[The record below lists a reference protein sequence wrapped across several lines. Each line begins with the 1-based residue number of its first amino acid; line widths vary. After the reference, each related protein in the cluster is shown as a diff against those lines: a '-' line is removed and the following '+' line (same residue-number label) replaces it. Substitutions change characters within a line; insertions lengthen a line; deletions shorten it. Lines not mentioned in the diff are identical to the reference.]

1 MARASTYTL
10 LPLDSWAAIMGIDR
24 FEFNQI
30 GTDLPVAKQNACQ
43 RVFFQYAWQ
52 KDYLSREEVAQAIAD
67 AERMMAEQLRF
78 YPAPK
83 YFIGEIVQYPRPYQR
98 NLFGYAGTPRGEWKR
113 VQLAWHRFQ
122 TAGVLNRTSIGTG
135 NVVQTDPDG
144 DAFNDGFSVTIATT
158 VTNANEIGIY
168 FTATDRNNVT
178 LDETWRIRPVNVT
191 ISGGNA
197 VITGGI
203 EQLVKP
209 DLTLEYAADNL
220 SATNPLTYVTQVEV
234 YRVFTDTTATDALPY
249 QGVGEW
255 DAIPGCVDSSCG
267 FEIKPICLSEWDAS
281 NSVVWP
287 AFGLPCAWPQNRE
300 PDRLSVN
307 YLAGLPLVNGQMQKD
322 MARAVAY
329 LAASLLASE
338 KCGCERSNRILAYW
352 RTPLHLLDSG
362 QDRGFTQKELESNP
376 FDAIPSRGSIF
387 AWKRA
392 TEWRDTEMIS
402 L

>member
-10 LPLDSWAAIMGIDR
+10 LPLDTWAAILGIDR

-30 GTDLPVAKQNACQ
+30 GIDLPATKTAACNK
-43 RVFFQYAWQ
+43 VFFQLPYQ

-67 AERMMAEQLRF
+67 AERMMAEAMRF
-78 YPAPK
+78 FPAPK
-83 YFIGEIVQYPRPYQR
+83 YFVNEIVQYPRPYQR
-98 NLFGYAGTPRGEWKR
+98 NLFGYAGTQRGEWKK
-113 VQLAWHRFQ
+113 VQLTWHRFQ
-122 TAGVLNRTSIGTG
+122 TAGVMNRTSIGTG
-135 NVVQTDPDG
+135 NVVNTDPDG
-144 DAFNDGFSVTIATT
+144 DGFDDGFSVTIATT
-158 VTNANEIGIY
+158 ETNPYEIGIY
-168 FTATDRNNVT
+168 FTSADRLGAP

-197 VITGGI
+197 VITGGL

-209 DLTLEYAADNL
+209 DLTLKYAADPL
-220 SATNPLTYVTQVEV
+220 SATTAANFVTEVEV

-249 QGVGEW
+249 QGIGEW
-255 DAIPGCVDSSCG
+255 DVTPGCEGGDCG
-267 FEIKPICLSEWDAS
+267 FQIKPICLSPWDAD

-287 AFGLPCAWPQNRE
+287 AFGTPCSWPQNRE

-307 YLAGLPLVNGQMQKD
+307 YLAGLPLLNGEMQPQ

-338 KCGCERSNRILAYW
+338 KCGCDRSNRILAYW
-352 RTPLHLLDSG
+352 RTPLNVLASG
-362 QDRGFTQKELESNP
+362 QERGFTQKELESNP